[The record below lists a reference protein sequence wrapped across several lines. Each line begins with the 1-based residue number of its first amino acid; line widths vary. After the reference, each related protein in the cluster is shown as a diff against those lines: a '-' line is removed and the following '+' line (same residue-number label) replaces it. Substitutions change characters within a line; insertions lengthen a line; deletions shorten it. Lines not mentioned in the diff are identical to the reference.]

1 MRIVVLDGYVENPGD
16 LSWEPLGA
24 LGELTVYDRTPPA
37 QVAERIGE
45 AEIVFTNKSLIPE
58 QVLDACPALR
68 YIGVLATGYN
78 VVDVE
83 AAGRR
88 GIVVTNIPSYGTET
102 VAQFTMALLLEICH
116 QIGHHSREVHAGRW
130 SRNPDFSFWDTP
142 QLELAGKT
150 LGLIGYGRI
159 GRAVGR
165 LARAFG
171 MEVQAWTRTPRPE
184 EGCRMVS
191 REELFATSD
200 VISLHCPL
208 TEENRGLINRE
219 TIRQMKDGVIL
230 LNTARGPL
238 VVERDLREALDAGK
252 VYAAGMDVAST
263 EPIGLDNPLLG
274 APNCLITPHIAWAT
288 RAARQRLMDTAVEN
302 LRRFLEGQP
311 VNRVDR

>member
-102 VAQFTMALLLEICH
+102 VAQFTMALLLEKYPRMTNGEAKLRLYQSC
-116 QIGHHSREVHAGRW
+116 
-130 SRNPDFSFWDTP
+130 DD
-142 QLELAGKT
+142 
-150 LGLIGYGRI
+150 LGLPKSHQGW
-159 GRAVGR
+159 GR
-165 LARAFG
+165 LNIERLLSLPYSASS
-171 MEVQAWTRTPRPE
+171 VQ
-184 EGCRMVS
+184 S
-191 REELFATSD
+191 S
-200 VISLHCPL
+200 
-208 TEENRGLINRE
+208 
-219 TIRQMKDGVIL
+219 
-230 LNTARGPL
+230 
-238 VVERDLREALDAGK
+238 
-252 VYAAGMDVAST
+252 
-263 EPIGLDNPLLG
+263 
-274 APNCLITPHIAWAT
+274 
-288 RAARQRLMDTAVEN
+288 
-302 LRRFLEGQP
+302 
-311 VNRVDR
+311 